1 MRWRSAPRVRAWDYP
16 EATTGIRASRAGIS
30 SLAPSRL
37 DWPMVEGVEQ
47 LLRQGRVE
55 VLRDPDSTSQETR
68 SATWALPLQRPEP
81 RYRLASPGD
90 DDLRAASCLVDQ

>member
-1 MRWRSAPRVRAWDYP
+1 
-16 EATTGIRASRAGIS
+16 
-30 SLAPSRL
+30 
-37 DWPMVEGVEQ
+37 MVEGVEQ

-90 DDLRAASCLVDQ
+90 DDLRAASCLVDQTRQVRLRRVDIHDPRHGLSLVWSPVPFNRLGLLR